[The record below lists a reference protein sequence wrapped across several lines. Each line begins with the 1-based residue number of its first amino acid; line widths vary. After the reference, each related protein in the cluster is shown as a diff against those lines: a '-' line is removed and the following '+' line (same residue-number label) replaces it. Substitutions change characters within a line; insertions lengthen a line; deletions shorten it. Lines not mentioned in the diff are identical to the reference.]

1 MALPKFRRSP
11 TDRKISGLFGGL
23 GESFG
28 IDPTYLR
35 LAFVLLAL
43 VTGVLPAIAAYAIG
57 WLVTTEGPA
66 GGAGEAK
73 ERAQENPPTASDA
86 RPEEIRPEETAK

>member
-1 MALPKFRRSP
+1 MSLPKFRRSL

-57 WLVTTEGPA
+57 WFVTLEGPREGA
-66 GGAGEAK
+66 GGAEG
-73 ERAQENPPTASDA
+73 RPPENPSTMGTKAQDA
-86 RPEEIRPEETAK
+86 HPEDTAK

>member
-1 MALPKFRRSP
+1 MALPKFRRSL

-57 WLVTTEGPA
+57 WFVTIEGPQEGAA
-66 GGAGEAK
+66 GTEA
-73 ERAQENPPTASDA
+73 RPPENPPTAETKPQDA
-86 RPEEIRPEETAK
+86 HPEDTAK